1 MTLRTHQ
8 KIPEYERF
16 SYADAS
22 SPNEAGEN
30 NSKRK
35 SDIADQNSRMR
46 SERTAQCSRR
56 LHGALAGCMGLSQAA
71 WGSRRLHGFRITDS
85 IRNSISRIAASATNL
100 RSRAQFIPI
109 FQTVPGRTSQLVLFL
124 VNKLCKLL
132 HSDFWRPDQKR
143 IDTIF
148 VAGHTNQHHADP
160 IISNRRDTKL
170 FSNLPLPLLDR

>member
-30 NSKRK
+30 DSKRK

-46 SERTAQCSRR
+46 SERTAQF
-56 LHGALAGCMGLSQAA
+56 
-71 WGSRRLHGFRITDS
+71 SRRLHGFRITDS

-124 VNKLCKLL
+124 VNKRSKLL

-148 VAGHTNQHHADP
+148 VSGHTNQHHADL
-160 IISNRRDTKL
+160 IISDRRDTKL

>member
-1 MTLRTHQ
+1 M
-8 KIPEYERF
+8 
-16 SYADAS
+16 
-22 SPNEAGEN
+22 
-30 NSKRK
+30 
-35 SDIADQNSRMR
+35 
-46 SERTAQCSRR
+46 
-56 LHGALAGCMGLSQAA
+56 LSQGA
-71 WGSRRLHGFRITDS
+71 WGSRRLHGARITDS

-124 VNKLCKLL
+124 VNILSKLL

-160 IISNRRDTKL
+160 IISDRRDTKL